1 MSGWGHGGGG
11 NNMDPAFLAQ
21 TMINVAQNLLSTQQQ
36 AVSMLYPVALLCVL
50 SLLFPLEH
58 WPKIA

>member
-1 MSGWGHGGGG
+1 
-11 NNMDPAFLAQ
+11 MDPAFLAQ

-58 WPKIA
+58 WPQIA